1 MTGPR
6 PPDAPPPTV
15 SVIVAVH
22 DVAGQVAQAI
32 ASLRAQTLPDFE
44 ALVVDD
50 GSTDGSGLAAAA
62 AIADDPRFR
71 LIRQDNRG
79 LGAARNA
86 GLALARGR
94 WLAFLD
100 GDDLYAPGFLQRLVG
115 LARATGQ
122 PWAASAL
129 EFLYPD
135 GRRVA
140 HSGLHGTPDPAG
152 MVPRVLPLTCAPQ
165 VARVFP
171 SAWTKVHDRDFF
183 GATRFPEGCWY
194 EDHEVWWH
202 LAARAG
208 AIAHDPEPLVQHRR
222 GREGQITGADD
233 ERVFDQFAVL
243 DRLAPRVLAMPGGR
257 QGLGLLASRL
267 IHERAGPLRHPERRA
282 RFLRRAAGWLARQGL
297 GYDPGLG
304 ADLSRGL
311 ALGLAGRAPLV
322 LVGPGATAAAALPR
336 DARLLDLPPAA
347 GPADLV
353 AIARALPGPCLLLV
367 PAGEHP
373 DPDGIET
380 LAEAALRHG
389 ADLALGMLRTPAGHH
404 DGWIDNRLSPVPPA
418 TLPGDGAVLAL
429 SPAAALRLHPSAGR
443 MLVGAGLLARL
454 GRLSVP
460 LDHPLA
466 GAELLLRAALA
477 EGRALLLPQ
486 VVAVLDPPTPLPAD
500 EVLRWARGL
509 DPGPVAP
516 PHGWRTLLALR
527 ALRPRLPP
535 ARSLAGVAARLALA
549 TRMARHGLRARS
561 PEAGTTPIADPGT
574 DRLLAR
580 LVGLGRPL

>member
-6 PPDAPPPTV
+6 PPVVPPPTV

-50 GSTDGSGLAAAA
+50 GSTDGSGPAAAA
-62 AIADDPRFR
+62 AMAGDPRFR

-100 GDDLYAPGFLQRLVG
+100 GDDLFAPGFLERLIV
-115 LARATGQ
+115 LARATGL

-129 EFLYPD
+129 DFLYPD
-135 GRRVA
+135 GRRTA

-152 MVPRVLPLTCAPQ
+152 MVARVLPLTRAPQ

-171 SAWTKVHDRDFF
+171 SAWTKVYDRDFF
-183 GATRFPEGCWY
+183 GTTRFPEGCWY
-194 EDHEVWWH
+194 EDHEVWWD
-202 LAARAG
+202 LATRAG
-208 AIAHDPEPLVQHRR
+208 AIAHCPEPLVLHRR

-243 DRLAPRVLAMPGGR
+243 DRLAPRVRAMPEGR
-257 QGLGLLASRL
+257 QGLELLAGRL
-267 IHERAGPLRHPERRA
+267 IHERAGPLHEPARRA
-282 RFLRRAAGWLARQGL
+282 RFLRRAADWLAGQGL
-297 GYDPGLG
+297 GYDPGQG
-304 ADLSRGL
+304 HDLSRAL
-311 ALGLAGRAPLV
+311 APALAGQAPVV
-322 LVGPGATAAAALPR
+322 LAGPGAGAAALPR
-336 DARLLDLPPAA
+336 DARRLDLPSGAT
-347 GPADLV
+347 DLG
-353 AIARALPGPCLLLV
+353 ALARALPGPWLLLV
-367 PAGEHP
+367 PHGERP
-373 DPDGIET
+373 DPGGIEA
-380 LAEAALRHG
+380 LVEAALRHG

-418 TLPGDGAVLAL
+418 TLPADGAVLAL

-466 GAELLLRAALA
+466 GEELLLRAALA
-477 EGRALLLPQ
+477 HGRALVLPQ
-486 VVAVLDPPTPLPAD
+486 VVAALDPPTPPPVDVA
-500 EVLRWARGL
+500 LRWARGL

-516 PHGWRTLLALR
+516 PQGWRTLLALR

-535 ARSLAGVAARLALA
+535 ARSLAGVVARLALA